1 MPYYLLKYLSPLTV
15 EQFYSSLLLT
25 IGIIGIC
32 VIFISLLLF
41 FLKKNKQFSGLSRTS
56 QNFQNNNK
64 STSVPVGRWI
74 LWYGLASFWLV
85 DAILQIQ
92 PPMSSSMFVDMV
104 VAPVLQ
110 GEPTWYLRTLGQ
122 GIQLWTNHQIASAVF
137 AAVIQLAIAVFLFL
151 GKDRRIG
158 KIGLWI
164 SIAWS
169 LVVWTLGEGMGGI
182 LSGSP
187 TFITGSPGSV
197 ILYIV
202 AAVLLL
208 LPISRWEDGGIHR
221 RIGKWISLFWVMT
234 VVWQVLPSDGFWTW
248 QGLSSGIFEN
258 TFETP
263 QPPFILMPIQIFSHL
278 VEQHPILWNGF
289 FVLMMLMLAVGYLF
303 TTCKRCTW
311 MLTVFWLFFTW
322 WVGQDF
328 GVVGGVGTDPN
339 ISPMVALVIY
349 SAWYVERPITDYN
362 QLHLFLR
369 MTKRVRT
376 YKMWIRQHPR
386 VIYGTFTL
394 FSVLLLFTSYTVAP
408 AIASN
413 GITIK
418 SIQAY
423 QKSRQSFSTKNL
435 TERFMRINTKN
446 HRVYFQLTAT
456 TTPLGDV
463 DFDGF
468 ANGYLQVVVPVGWN
482 VDVTFKNNQSLVI
495 NSAMIV
501 PLHEIQG
508 GAFTPAFK
516 NAYTPHPTIGIGTNE
531 VSTFQFMANRAGL
544 YAIVS
549 AVPDGQ
555 TDSGLWARF
564 DVSTRTKI
572 PYIVAK

>member
-221 RIGKWISLFWVMT
+221 RIGKWISLF
-234 VVWQVLPSDGFWTW
+234 
-248 QGLSSGIFEN
+248 GL
-258 TFETP
+258 
-263 QPPFILMPIQIFSHL
+263 
-278 VEQHPILWNGF
+278 
-289 FVLMMLMLAVGYLF
+289 
-303 TTCKRCTW
+303 
-311 MLTVFWLFFTW
+311 
-322 WVGQDF
+322 
-328 GVVGGVGTDPN
+328 
-339 ISPMVALVIY
+339 
-349 SAWYVERPITDYN
+349 
-362 QLHLFLR
+362 
-369 MTKRVRT
+369 
-376 YKMWIRQHPR
+376 
-386 VIYGTFTL
+386 
-394 FSVLLLFTSYTVAP
+394 
-408 AIASN
+408 
-413 GITIK
+413 
-418 SIQAY
+418 
-423 QKSRQSFSTKNL
+423 
-435 TERFMRINTKN
+435 
-446 HRVYFQLTAT
+446 
-456 TTPLGDV
+456 
-463 DFDGF
+463 
-468 ANGYLQVVVPVGWN
+468 
-482 VDVTFKNNQSLVI
+482 
-495 NSAMIV
+495 
-501 PLHEIQG
+501 
-508 GAFTPAFK
+508 
-516 NAYTPHPTIGIGTNE
+516 
-531 VSTFQFMANRAGL
+531 
-544 YAIVS
+544 
-549 AVPDGQ
+549 
-555 TDSGLWARF
+555 
-564 DVSTRTKI
+564 
-572 PYIVAK
+572 